1 MARTKNRKIKGGKR
15 GIAAITAVGLLGAVT
30 SLWEGR
36 SLTPYKDVV
45 GVWTVCEGETRVEM
59 RNYTEEECDQ
69 LSKDM
74 YEDFLGSVERELPGV
89 EEWPYM
95 HAAHADISINIGK
108 SAFKR
113 SSMRRHYLAGDYRE
127 SCRSHLLYNK
137 AGGRVWRGLD
147 LRRKGDPERVGSYEL
162 CLVDAVKMDL
172 IGWKP

>member
-1 MARTKNRKIKGGKR
+1 MRTKNRKIKGGKR
-15 GIAAITAVGLLGAVT
+15 GLAAITAVGLLAVVT
-30 SLWEGR
+30 SVWEGR

-59 RNYTEEECDQ
+59 RTYTEAECDE

-74 YEDFLGSVERELPGV
+74 YRDFLGSVERDLPGI

-108 SAFKR
+108 GAFRR

-127 SCRSHLLYNK
+127 SCRSHLLYNR
-137 AGGRVWRGLD
+137 AGGRVWRGLE
-147 LRRKGDPERVGSYEL
+147 LRRKGDANRIGSYEL